1 MLNALLSQ
9 ESEERAKVAR
19 AWTAPFAEWS
29 QAFEMAK
36 SRILTTNKKVATKV
50 AQQSPASCDVDAR
63 REISRIS
70 SLPSDCSPFEVFS
83 LRPQASEAEILK
95 EYKRLWL
102 LTHPD
107 KHPEDGHRAKDC
119 FQRVRNAKDDLMDP
133 VKRHRWVQQP
143 GASRED
149 GLRDTHGNWPV
160 RSMDVRFGAD
170 AVDMMTEEQEI
181 STVRD
186 WWNLWMAL
194 ADGQRVAFLAPGLRV
209 CEGVLKLA
217 GIETGT
223 RYNGY
228 VWLVHLDGDSVLI
241 RLTNSRRLFALRT
254 SCERVKNEVLAERA
268 MAQAR
273 SRSYF
278 FGFSTAARTAPREQ

>member
-1 MLNALLSQ
+1 
-9 ESEERAKVAR
+9 
-19 AWTAPFAEWS
+19 
-29 QAFEMAK
+29 
-36 SRILTTNKKVATKV
+36 
-50 AQQSPASCDVDAR
+50 
-63 REISRIS
+63 
-70 SLPSDCSPFEVFS
+70 
-83 LRPQASEAEILK
+83 
-95 EYKRLWL
+95 
-102 LTHPD
+102 
-107 KHPEDGHRAKDC
+107 
-119 FQRVRNAKDDLMDP
+119 MDP

-186 WWNLWMAL
+186 RWNLWIAL
-194 ADGQRVAFLAPGLRV
+194 AVGQRVAFQAPGLRV
-209 CEGVLKLA
+209 CEEVLKLA

-241 RLTNSRRLFALRT
+241 RLTNSRRL
-254 SCERVKNEVLAERA
+254 VKNEVLAERA
-268 MAQAR
+268 MTQAR

-278 FGFSTAARTAPREQ
+278 FGFSTAARTALQEQQISPISVRPTG

>member
-1 MLNALLSQ
+1 MLWPVLNALLSQ
-9 ESEERAKVAR
+9 ERS
-19 AWTAPFAEWS
+19 APFAEWS
-29 QAFEMAK
+29 QAFEVAE
-36 SRILTTNKKVATKV
+36 SRILTTNKKVAAKV
-50 AQQSPASCDVDAR
+50 AQQSPALYDVDAR

-95 EYKRLWL
+95 EYKRLCL

-160 RSMDVRFGAD
+160 RSMDVGFGAD
-170 AVDMMTEEQEI
+170 AVDRMTEEQEI

-186 WWNLWMAL
+186 
-194 ADGQRVAFLAPGLRV
+194 P
-209 CEGVLKLA
+209 
-217 GIETGT
+217 
-223 RYNGY
+223 
-228 VWLVHLDGDSVLI
+228 
-241 RLTNSRRLFALRT
+241 
-254 SCERVKNEVLAERA
+254 
-268 MAQAR
+268 
-273 SRSYF
+273 
-278 FGFSTAARTAPREQ
+278 

>member
-1 MLNALLSQ
+1 
-9 ESEERAKVAR
+9 
-19 AWTAPFAEWS
+19 
-29 QAFEMAK
+29 
-36 SRILTTNKKVATKV
+36 
-50 AQQSPASCDVDAR
+50 
-63 REISRIS
+63 
-70 SLPSDCSPFEVFS
+70 
-83 LRPQASEAEILK
+83 
-95 EYKRLWL
+95 
-102 LTHPD
+102 
-107 KHPEDGHRAKDC
+107 
-119 FQRVRNAKDDLMDP
+119 MDP

-186 WWNLWMAL
+186 QWNLWMAL
-194 ADGQRVAFLAPGLRV
+194 ANGQRVAFLAPGLRV
-209 CEGVLKLA
+209 CEGVLKL
-217 GIETGT
+217 GWIETGT

-241 RLTNSRRLFALRT
+241 RLTNSRGLFPLRA

-268 MAQAR
+268 MTQAR

-278 FGFSTAARTAPREQ
+278 FGFSTAARTAPREQQNQPNFSWTDGVRFGEAKTPGPTWSNVVTGDRKGRKACAQGRDLVNPVFAQRPRKE